1 MKQHELVGRLNV
13 VTPEINVIS
22 GGISRGEAGED
33 AFSSGQVYYIDR
45 ALLRPFNTAR
55 AAMQRICRG
64 RGVRFLSGY
73 AIPDANLPTVLDELQ
88 RKREEIEEEIET
100 FLSIMP
106 ERMAEWRADHPEIA
120 PWEGEFP
127 TVEQARKRLSVS
139 VGVFKITPDTQAGG
153 DVLQEVAG
161 LAGRALEEI
170 AMDIR
175 LSWEPKAPEVTQRAR
190 GIFRRAVTK
199 LRSLLVIDP
208 QLGEMADS
216 IEQVLGAIPTEG
228 KIAGKDF
235 LVLTGLVN
243 SLSSP
248 RAMLSMCEQL
258 KAVAPQ
264 DLWGAPQASEA
275 DEMPTSVGEESAEP
289 QDTPEPAEELA
300 EATQIEAWA
309 W

>member
-1 MKQHELVGRLNV
+1 MQQHELVGRLNV
-13 VTPEINVIS
+13 VMPEINVIS
-22 GGISRGEAGED
+22 GGISRGETGED

-45 ALLRPFNTAR
+45 VLLRPFNTAR
-55 AAMQRICRG
+55 AAMQRICRQ

-73 AIPDANLPTVLDELQ
+73 AIPDASLPAVLDELQ
-88 RKREEIEEEIET
+88 RKREEIEVQIEN

-106 ERMAEWRADHPEIA
+106 EKMEEWRSAHPEIA

-139 VGVFKITPDTQAGG
+139 VGVFKITPDNEAGG

-175 LSWEPKAPEVTQRAR
+175 LSWEPKAPEVTQKAR

-208 QLGEMADS
+208 HLGEVADS
-216 IEQVLGAIPTEG
+216 IEQVLGTIPTEG

-264 DLWGAPQASEA
+264 DLWGTQQASEA
-275 DEMPTSVGEESAEP
+275 DEMPTEVDEESAKPE
-289 QDTPEPAEELA
+289 DVPEPAEALA
-300 EATQIEAWA
+300 EAPQTEAWA